1 MNHCHLPSARSPAS
15 VTPQSASECGRCAAD
30 ERSPWCRPFP
40 PDPPADGSP
49 PFVRTLRRYYGPLRL
64 LRPVH
69 VGRTALAFTHRPA
82 ANSRAGR
89 KSPGSRAESFLIC
102 PGASTAPGP
111 VAACASATPDVA
123 FPSSQQGR
131 PPKRVISRL
140 HSPGPP
146 VPLSTLHP
154 RCHHRRRMT
163 RGQRGSLFLRCGL
176 LPPRLSAG
184 LSRRFL
190 TVPHPSHP
198 S

>member
-1 MNHCHLPSARSPAS
+1 MPPPLRTLAGLGDTAVRLGVRTVRRRRTFSLVPALPSRSS
-15 VTPQSASECGRCAAD
+15 
-30 ERSPWCRPFP
+30 
-40 PDPPADGSP
+40 ADGSP

-89 KSPGSRAESFLIC
+89 KSPGSRAESFLTC

-140 HSPGPP
+140 HSPARRC
-146 VPLSTLHP
+146 LCQTLHP

-163 RGQRGSLFLRCGL
+163 RGQRGSLFLRCGAPSSPTL
-176 LPPRLSAG
+176 CRFIPALS
-184 LSRRFL
+184 
-190 TVPHPSHP
+190 
-198 S
+198 